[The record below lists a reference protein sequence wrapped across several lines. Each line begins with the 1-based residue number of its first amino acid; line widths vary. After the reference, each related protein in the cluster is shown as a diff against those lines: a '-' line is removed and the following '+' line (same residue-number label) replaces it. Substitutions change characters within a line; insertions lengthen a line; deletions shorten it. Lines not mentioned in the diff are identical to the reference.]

1 VIRISN
7 LEVVGSIVRGKHGH
21 LMIRQKSDATI
32 ELGDLLVVDNP
43 EGHTI
48 LQVFDLGYGSLIS
61 PRSLEMISGMKVEG
75 YSTDLGFMD
84 QNLRNYII
92 AEVKAIAQVIHGD
105 VKVPKTL
112 PKFLNE
118 VRHVK
123 NTDLECIEKP
133 KTPIYLGQVRSG
145 TKVLDVNV
153 SINAEEALRHHI
165 LIPATTGRGKSNL
178 VKTMAWSLIPNKKVG
193 LLILDPHDEYY
204 GRHGKGLKD
213 HPQASEIIS
222 YYSPKSTPGSIFP
235 VFNLHAVRY
244 SHFRGIIHFTDA
256 QSDALHIASNK
267 YREKWIEAIMRNEE
281 LKGVAPI
288 TQQVLRRRLS
298 TALGIYVDDN
308 NELRCR
314 TGIFSTTRGETT
326 LNEILKQLED
336 GGKVIIDTSLF
347 TDQIELLVGSMIL
360 NEALY
365 RYKRHKQD
373 GTLEGKPV
381 LNAIIEEAPRVLGLE
396 AMARGPNI
404 YGDIAREGRKF
415 KVGLTAITQLTSII
429 PRTVLANMNTKII
442 LGNEL
447 RQEREAIIGSAS
459 QDLSQDDQNIASLD
473 RGEAIVSSTFTRF
486 AIPIQ
491 IPLFEEYIEPF
502 INKKTVKIGLVGG

>member
-1 VIRISN
+1 MRMST
-7 LEVVGSIVRGKHGH
+7 LEIVGSIVRGKHGH
-21 LMIRQKSDATI
+21 LMIRQKSDADI
-32 ELGDLLVVDNP
+32 ELGDLLVAENP
-43 EGHTI
+43 DGHTI

-61 PRSLEMISGMKVEG
+61 SRSLEMISGMKVEG
-75 YSTDLGFMD
+75 YSTDLGFID

-92 AEVKAIAQVIHGD
+92 AEVKALAKIIRED
-105 VKVPKTL
+105 VKLPKTL

-118 VRHVK
+118 VRHINNK
-123 NTDLECIEKP
+123 DLECIEKP
-133 KTPIYLGQVRSG
+133 KNPIHLGRVRSG
-145 TKVLDVNV
+145 SKVLDVEVN
-153 SINAEEALRHHI
+153 INAEEALKHHI

-178 VKTMAWSLIPNKKVG
+178 VKTMVWSLIPNSKIG

-204 GRHGKGLKD
+204 GRHDKGLKD
-213 HPQASEIIS
+213 HPEASKTLS

-235 VFNLHAVRY
+235 VFNLRSIRY

-256 QSDALHIASNK
+256 QSDALHVASNR
-267 YREKWIEAIMRNEE
+267 YREKWLEAIMKEKE
-281 LKGVAPI
+281 LENVAPV
-288 TQQVLRRRLS
+288 THQVLKRRLS
-298 TALGIYVDDN
+298 TVLGIYVDEN

-326 LNEILKQLED
+326 LSEILIKLEQGD
-336 GGKVIIDTSLF
+336 KVIIDTSLF
-347 TDQIELLVGSMIL
+347 SDQIELLVGSMVL
-360 NEALY
+360 NEVLY

-373 GTLEGKPV
+373 GILEEKPV
-381 LNAIIEEAPRVLGLE
+381 LNVIIEEAPRVLGLE
-396 AMARGPNI
+396 AMNRGANI

-415 KVGLTAITQLTSII
+415 KLGLTAITQLSSLI

-447 RQEREAIIGSAS
+447 KQEREAIIGSAS
-459 QDLSQDDQNIASLD
+459 QDLSQDDKNIASLD
-473 RGEAIVSSTFTRF
+473 RGEAILSSTFTKF

-502 INKKTVKIGLVGG
+502 INKKLPRIGIVGGN